1 MGINSIFPSLQEGHF
16 AGEGESS
23 DAAII
28 LNILEERHEA
38 HQKHEGHN
46 VKCTRLSISSEI
58 LVVVLSPPSRTSKV
72 LFLKIVCSLSINI

>member
-16 AGEGESS
+16 AREGESS

-28 LNILEERHEA
+28 LNILGERHEA

-46 VKCTRLSISSEI
+46 VQCTCLSISFEI
-58 LVVVLSPPSRTSKV
+58 LVVGLLPSSRTNKV

>member
-16 AGEGESS
+16 ATEGESS

-38 HQKHEGHN
+38 HQKHDL
-46 VKCTRLSISSEI
+46 TY
-58 LVVVLSPPSRTSKV
+58 
-72 LFLKIVCSLSINI
+72 